1 MIKKIV
7 WAAILLIL
15 SCVVLL
21 FGIWT
26 DSNWLSTALAL
37 LVFALGG
44 FLLVS
49 LYRADQ
55 HEKETRRTL
64 AEDLDRANRDKEEY
78 RKACME
84 EQAQFFSTFSHGVR
98 MPLSIIKGYA
108 ELLLSG
114 DIDRESEPQYLEKII
129 ERSQSIVDFF
139 PKIQDRL
146 ELKELQEEKR
156 EPVDLLQ
163 LVRDCTQ
170 EIKNGMCF
178 DTIRIQV
185 LSQEDSLLILSS
197 PERINEIIYNLL
209 ENAAKYMQRQGIVT
223 FRLWKDLGM
232 VHMHVRDD
240 GMGLKKEEASRIF
253 EKNYQGSNQKGGR
266 GYGLYWVQQIVLA
279 HGGRIWA
286 ESDIGKGMSIQIVFP
301 EFRPQADEKLAAS

>member
-1 MIKKIV
+1 
-7 WAAILLIL
+7 
-15 SCVVLL
+15 
-21 FGIWT
+21 
-26 DSNWLSTALAL
+26 
-37 LVFALGG
+37 
-44 FLLVS
+44 
-49 LYRADQ
+49 
-55 HEKETRRTL
+55 
-64 AEDLDRANRDKEEY
+64 
-78 RKACME
+78 
-84 EQAQFFSTFSHGVR
+84 

-253 EKNYQGSNQKGGR
+253 EKNYQGSNQRAGAATACTGYSRSCWRTAAGSGPKAILERECLSRSFFRNSVLKRTKSLRPPEIHSGASRNKKQSVPSASRGR
-266 GYGLYWVQQIVLA
+266 SLFFTPVK
-279 HGGRIWA
+279 
-286 ESDIGKGMSIQIVFP
+286 SDNPFGHDRPFSGK
-301 EFRPQADEKLAAS
+301 